1 MTEAE
6 MIRNLNSFTK
16 AQIIN
21 AIVKTYPYKSMVE
34 RLISNLE
41 YLERDEVLQKHND
54 AIEEESKATKEYIK
68 WRGDMI
74 QKYGTDGKV
83 RLIDIP
89 SYELDRGADLESRM
103 KASREKERRISE
115 KVDSL
120 FGV

>member
-83 RLIDIP
+83 RL
-89 SYELDRGADLESRM
+89 
-103 KASREKERRISE
+103 
-115 KVDSL
+115 
-120 FGV
+120 

>member
-6 MIRNLNSFTK
+6 MTRRLNSFTK

-21 AIVKTYPYKSMVE
+21 AIVKTYPYRGIAE

-41 YLERDEVLQKHND
+41 YLEKDEVLQKHRD
-54 AIEEESKATKEYIK
+54 AIEEESRSTQEYIK

-89 SYELDRGADLESRM
+89 NDELIKGADLESRM
-103 KASREKERRISE
+103 KASREKERRLSE

-120 FGV
+120 FEL

>member
-6 MIRNLNSFTK
+6 MIRKLNGFTK

-21 AIVKTYPYKSMVE
+21 AIVKTYPYRGIAE

-41 YLERDEVLQKHND
+41 YLEKDELLQKHSD
-54 AIEEESKATKEYIK
+54 AIDAESKATKEYMQ

-74 QKYGTDGKV
+74 RKYGTDGKV

-89 SYELDRGADLESRM
+89 NDELMKGADLESKM
-103 KASREKERRISE
+103 KVAREKEHRLSE
-115 KVDSL
+115 KVDSV
-120 FGV
+120 FEF

>member
-16 AQIIN
+16 TQIIN
-21 AIVKTYPYKSMVE
+21 AIVKTYPYKGMVE

-41 YLERDEVLQKHND
+41 YLERDEVLQKHKD
-54 AIEEESKATKEYIK
+54 AIEEESRATQEYIQWK
-68 WRGDMI
+68 RDMI

-89 SYELDRGADLESRM
+89 NDELRKDADLESKM
-103 KASREKERRISE
+103 KASREKERRLSE

-120 FGV
+120 FGL